1 MMTMY
6 SDRTYISISAKLTLY
21 ILLIAIFEGAVRKW
35 LAPEVGAILI
45 SVRDFLAVIAIYTSV
60 IENNE
65 ITTYPIFK
73 LIVAWCFVVVLW
85 SLVQALVNQTPILLV
100 IIGIRFWL
108 LYLVFAVF
116 VGLSLS
122 SKELN
127 YITIWLFWVVILT
140 TPLIIFQHLFPPDS
154 FINKQVGSDV
164 DDVFVLTKDI
174 VRTTG
179 TFSFSFGQTTFLG
192 LLTPIVVS
200 YTTSQFGYAKNSSL
214 AFVALVSVIIST
226 VLSGS
231 RGAIIFFS
239 MLIFIYMISEYILL
253 RKKLTKFHA
262 LLIFILSVGGIASSV
277 IFSRVIDA
285 TQERFETASE
295 SENISDR
302 IIATFV
308 GEPFVLDSMSWIGAG
323 IGNGS
328 NFAAVFLNGKN
339 GFTLAETEPGRN
351 LLEGGSIGVLFIAIK
366 WILFIWCGF
375 VSMLVSMRHR
385 DSSYFLLC
393 LATFIAALAWS
404 VTGQITAN
412 VLGNFLV
419 LFLVAKFSILK
430 KESL

>member
-1 MMTMY
+1 MY
-6 SDRTYISISAKLTLY
+6 SERNNISISAKLTLL
-21 ILLIAIFEGAVRKW
+21 ILLIAILEGAVRKW
-35 LAPEVGAILI
+35 FAPGFGSMLI
-45 SVRDFLAVIAIYTSV
+45 GVRDFLAIMAIYTSV
-60 IENNE
+60 IEKGE
-65 ITTYPIFK
+65 ITASPIFK
-73 LIVAWCFVVVLW
+73 LTISWCFLVVLW
-85 SLVQALVNQTPILLV
+85 SLVQALINQTPILLV
-100 IIGIRFWL
+100 IIGFRFWL
-108 LYLVFAVF
+108 LYLVFAIS

-127 YITIWLFWVVILT
+127 YIIICLFWVAILT
-140 TPLIIFQHLFPPDS
+140 TPLIIIQHLLPPDH
-154 FINKQVGSDV
+154 FINKQVVNDA
-164 DDVFVLTKDI
+164 DEVFVLTKDI

-179 TFSFSFGQTTFLG
+179 IFTFVLGQTTFLG
-192 LLTPIVVS
+192 LLTPIVLS
-200 YTTSQFGYAKNSSL
+200 YTTSQFSYAKKSHL
-214 AFVALVSVIIST
+214 AFVALISVIIST

-239 MLIFIYMISEYILL
+239 MLLFVYMISEYILL
-253 RKKLTKFHA
+253 KKKLTKFHA
-262 LLIFILSVGGIASSV
+262 LLIFILFVGGIASSV
-277 IFSRVIDA
+277 IFSRAIDA

-351 LLEGGSIGVLFIAIK
+351 LLEGGVIGVVFIAIK

-375 VSMLVSMRHR
+375 VSILVSMRHR

-393 LATFIAALAWS
+393 LATFIAALTWS

-412 VLGNFLV
+412 VLGNFSV